1 MFSSEEST
9 ITITKI
15 REENADMEVN
25 QEIPGLNS
33 DFPGL
38 SVGNYIDPLENINAI
53 VKEEI
58 MLPELFLPDNLG
70 NLLM

>member
-1 MFSSEEST
+1 
-9 ITITKI
+9 
-15 REENADMEVN
+15 MEVE
-25 QEIPGLNS
+25 QEIPNLNS

-38 SVGNYIDPLENINAI
+38 NVGNYIDPLENINAI